1 MSSWTFIPDGF
12 YQRTLMPL
20 TNFLEFKSR
29 SLIQNSLVY
38 NRQKVIVGTK
48 CLDIRPGSVFKNLD
62 TQQSKIL
69 TNFLEIACLT
79 PLRTSDICLEI
90 SSDYKHCLGLKL
102 EATVELGHR
111 VKSQCFRH
119 LEKIIFKFW
128 HTKAT
133 LVEYPQKLSTKPHQS
148 V

>member
-1 MSSWTFIPDGF
+1 
-12 YQRTLMPL
+12 MPL

-38 NRQKVIVGTK
+38 NRQKVIVSTK
-48 CLDIRPGSVFKNLD
+48 CLDTRPGSVFKNLD

-90 SSDYKHCLGLKL
+90 SSDYKYCLGLKL

-119 LEKIIFKFW
+119 KK
-128 HTKAT
+128 
-133 LVEYPQKLSTKPHQS
+133 YLSSDTRRQLSVNIHRNHQRNLTRVFS
-148 V
+148 VYSETPSDSK